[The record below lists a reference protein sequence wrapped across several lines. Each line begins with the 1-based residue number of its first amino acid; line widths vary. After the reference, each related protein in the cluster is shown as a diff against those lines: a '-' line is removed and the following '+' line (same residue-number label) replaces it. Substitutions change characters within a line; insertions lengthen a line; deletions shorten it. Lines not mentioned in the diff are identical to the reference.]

1 MTRTVPLFLAVAV
14 TLPLTLVAQ
23 EGTLR
28 VDGDVELTYELSGN
42 GPPLVLIHGW
52 THDMRSWE
60 LQTPTLQRHF
70 TVLRYD
76 RRGWGGSGGHPDVTM
91 DPVDLDRILEALD
104 MDSAFVVGHSQGADV
119 ALRFAL
125 AHPERVAALGLY
137 GSPPPAGFG
146 VPWTGPDAPPSPSDM
161 ASIVREGG
169 VDSLG
174 AVLFSGPLARGFDES
189 EPGLELATAMW
200 ADNGG
205 RDLEDPRE
213 PSNATPPPAFD
224 RVSEIEVP
232 TLVITGDLEMPY
244 FQVVADA
251 LAYAIPDAER
261 VTVSGGGHAVHMQ
274 EPERFTAEL
283 VRFFESP

>member
-1 MTRTVPLFLAVAV
+1 MTRTVPLFLALAVA
-14 TLPLTLVAQ
+14 LPVALVAQ
-23 EGTLR
+23 EETLR
-28 VDGDVELTYELSGN
+28 VDGDVELAYELAGE

-52 THDMRSWE
+52 THDMRSWD
-60 LQTPTLQRHF
+60 LQAAPLQRHF

-76 RRGWGGSGGHPDVTM
+76 RRGWGGSGGHPDVTI
-91 DPVDLDRILEALD
+91 DPVDLDRLMEALD
-104 MDSAFVVGHSQGADV
+104 LESAFVVGHSQGADV

-125 AHPERVAALGLY
+125 AHPNRVAALGLY
-137 GSPPPAGFG
+137 GSPPPAGFS
-146 VPWTGPDAPPSPSDM
+146 VPFTGPDAPPSHPER

-174 AVLFSGPLARGFDES
+174 AVLFSGPLARGFE
-189 EPGLELATAMW
+189 EGQPGLELATAMW

-213 PSNATPPPAFD
+213 PSNATPPPVFD
-224 RVSEIEVP
+224 RMGEIEVP

-244 FQVVADA
+244 FQMVADA

-261 VTVSGGGHAVHMQ
+261 VTVPGGGHAVHMQ
-274 EPERFTAEL
+274 EPERVTAEL
-283 VRFFESP
+283 VRFFGSR